1 MIKRIIKKVIPSKFK
16 KKINNYMYKK
26 VKSKLRNT
34 EVLYKLYIEDKG
46 KLEGKIALIT
56 GASGAIGSSISFRL
70 AMQGAIIIACGRNMD
85 NLKIVEKQVKENGG
99 KIYLYKM
106 DVTNEEEIKKVYNDV
121 IEKFGKIDILIN
133 NAGGS
138 ARAGKNY
145 NYLQDIK
152 VIKEVLDVNL
162 FGTMLCTRI
171 FEPIMVKQHSG
182 KIINMGS
189 VIGTNGLSQF
199 TDYAAAKAGIIGFTK
214 SLAIELAQYN
224 ITVNCIAPGVIESDM
239 TEELPS
245 EIVKSIPM
253 KRMGKTYEVASQLTR
268 AGIGQSTCVGIGG
281 DPVIGTNYIDV
292 LTKFE
297 EDDDTEAIVLIGEI
311 GGNAEEKAA
320 EFIKNNISKPV
331 VSYIAGITAPPGKRM
346 GHAGAIIQG
355 NSGTAQNKI
364 DALSDAGVKVAK
376 MPSQIADLIKDSI

>member
-1 MIKRIIKKVIPSKFK
+1 MGVPIFNSIAEAKENCEINASIIFVPAKFAKDAAFESIRNLDLVVIISEHIPVHDSLQ
-16 KKINNYMYKK
+16 IMNYAEEMGTT
-26 VKSKLRNT
+26 VIGPNTPGIISPGVGKLGIMPT
-34 EVLYKLYIEDKG
+34 HIFDKG
-46 KLEGKIALIT
+46 
-56 GASGAIGSSISFRL
+56 
-70 AMQGAIIIACGRNMD
+70 N
-85 NLKIVEKQVKENGG
+85 V
-99 KIYLYKM
+99 
-106 DVTNEEEIKKVYNDV
+106 
-121 IEKFGKIDILIN
+121 
-133 NAGGS
+133 
-138 ARAGKNY
+138 
-145 NYLQDIK
+145 
-152 VIKEVLDVNL
+152 
-162 FGTMLCTRI
+162 
-171 FEPIMVKQHSG
+171 
-182 KIINMGS
+182 
-189 VIGTNGLSQF
+189 
-199 TDYAAAKAGIIGFTK
+199 
-214 SLAIELAQYN
+214 
-224 ITVNCIAPGVIESDM
+224 GVISRSG
-239 TEELPS
+239 TL
-245 EIVKSIPM
+245 
-253 KRMGKTYEVASQLTR
+253 TYEVASQLTR